1 MSNSKQCASRRR
13 CFEAKKVG
21 FGPNILTYFVKT
33 MLGFIRPIFGKT
45 TLNKSNTN
53 YLARNTGFEA
63 LETTSSTNIN
73 ANSLLKYVEKVSMLK

>member
-1 MSNSKQCASRRR
+1 
-13 CFEAKKVG
+13 
-21 FGPNILTYFVKT
+21 